1 MSAKL
6 LENGSYSIGPTE
18 FERVFPIVSRD
29 SLTQPNMTQSGISND
44 TGVAWGSSGV
54 AGAH

>member
-1 MSAKL
+1 MSATL
-6 LENGSYSIGPTE
+6 LEDGSYSIGPAE

-29 SLTQPNMTQSGISND
+29 SLPQPNMTQSGISND

-54 AGAH
+54 ARAH